1 MHIGEKR
8 SMSTEIINEININ
21 GLQNFEKY
29 SSLNPIEIH
38 VSDNDIISTLTKYKN
53 YKYCFIITGLLFSWS
68 VINDINVVFITCNGL
83 KDSRKALINGKIYN
97 ALEINNISQI
107 KNWDKIKKV
116 LRWVNTIL

>member
-21 GLQNFEKY
+21 GLQNFENY

-68 VINDINVVFITCNGL
+68 VINDINVVFITCNGF

-97 ALEINNISQI
+97 ALEIINISQI
-107 KNWDKIKKV
+107 KI
-116 LRWVNTIL
+116 